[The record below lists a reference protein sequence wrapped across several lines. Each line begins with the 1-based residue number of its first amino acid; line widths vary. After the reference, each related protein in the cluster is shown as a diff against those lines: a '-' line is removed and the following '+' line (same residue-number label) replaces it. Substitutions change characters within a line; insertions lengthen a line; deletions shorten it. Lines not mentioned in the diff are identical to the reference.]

1 MHFEEVRRRKERG
14 MHGRGVKMRVSLL
27 LDLGVVLHHSCHFIG
42 WVCTGCGYE
51 SS

>member
-1 MHFEEVRRRKERG
+1 MHMKEVRREEGERE
-14 MHGRGVKMRVSLL
+14 HGRRVKMRVSLL
-27 LDLGVVLHHSCHFIG
+27 LDLGVVLHHSCHFIV